1 MPGTRGRHLFTE
13 LREQLAHRRGVRSP
27 ARLAAWIKQR
37 VQASNPPLYVEPL
50 GDMIRL
56 THGHVVAYLRG
67 MARAPHVA
75 DSPADILALAA
86 QGGEHFVDVWPV
98 KGVPL
103 ADIKVITEDVT
114 LTHGRASVLVRY
126 EIPRDFA
133 EDALTAGSMPPML
146 RRNPAVLVVGANPPD
161 YFTVR
166 RADGAYDDR
175 LDVSMPLRLARELA
189 RRKDFRFPNPG
200 NGVTGPLATR
210 VDRLDYRHA
219 QDGKLYT
226 HDFTEDTHTVVA
238 EVEDGGRRVVLRA
251 TNGDPIVEDF
261 A

>member
-189 RRKDFRFPNPG
+189 RRKS
-200 NGVTGPLATR
+200 VSLATPFWPR
-210 VDRLDYRHA
+210 NL
-219 QDGKLYT
+219 
-226 HDFTEDTHTVVA
+226 
-238 EVEDGGRRVVLRA
+238 
-251 TNGDPIVEDF
+251 
-261 A
+261 

>member
-161 YFTVR
+161 
-166 RADGAYDDR
+166 
-175 LDVSMPLRLARELA
+175 
-189 RRKDFRFPNPG
+189 
-200 NGVTGPLATR
+200 PLATR